1 MPELLAPAGDF
12 EKMKFAYLYGA
23 DAIYCGGQNFSLRA
37 NAKTLA

>member
-23 DAIYCGGQNFSLRA
+23 DAIIVVVKILV
-37 NAKTLA
+37 